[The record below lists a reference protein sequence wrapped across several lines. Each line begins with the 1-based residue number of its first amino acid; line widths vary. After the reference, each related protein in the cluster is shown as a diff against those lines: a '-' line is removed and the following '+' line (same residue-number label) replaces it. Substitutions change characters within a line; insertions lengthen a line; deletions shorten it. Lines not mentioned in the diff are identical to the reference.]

1 MYQVHCTPQMYCAS
15 VSWKCIVQVYCRN
28 VLRKCILQM
37 FCASVVC
44 FCICSLSYLCPDG
57 KWASAPSST
66 SDGIIRHVRKI
77 RLHQRAHYAVT
88 KWYILD
94 SCLQGQRAQNMFGSS
109 KAVRCN
115 LCIVQLC
122 TNGNPAPKYQRPHPQ
137 AIASRHIWAHC
148 EYSPHT
154 LCVSKGG
161 SDSLSHLLWSPDV
174 RDLEYGFVPPRPAC
188 RIWGS
193 VMHRYQQWQYDTI
206 ETMISFLS
214 TKPCEQHSIRYGR
227 VQRHFHLQTKALW
240 GGQRLF
246 PNIVFCLPQSQDTK
260 TLSPCKYNL
269 SEDALYY
276 DRVWS
281 AMLMPCR

>member
-1 MYQVHCTPQMYCAS
+1 MVAGPFQLLDYYVDHVPSTS
-15 VSWKCIVQVYCRN
+15 SLSTFIKR
-28 VLRKCILQM
+28 RKQIHMLLL
-37 FCASVVC
+37 C
-44 FCICSLSYLCPDG
+44 FYMRMCICSFVPLVSRWPVGPNCQ
-57 KWASAPSST
+57 APSHPPT

-174 RDLEYGFVPPRPAC
+174 RDLEYGFVPARPAC

-193 VMHRYQQWQYDTI
+193 VMHRYQQWQNDTI
-206 ETMISFLS
+206 ETMI
-214 TKPCEQHSIRYGR
+214 
-227 VQRHFHLQTKALW
+227 
-240 GGQRLF
+240 
-246 PNIVFCLPQSQDTK
+246 
-260 TLSPCKYNL
+260 
-269 SEDALYY
+269 
-276 DRVWS
+276 
-281 AMLMPCR
+281 

>member
-1 MYQVHCTPQMYCAS
+1 MYQVLLHCPRLLREESKFTCYC
-15 VSWKCIVQVYCRN
+15 Y
-28 VLRKCILQM
+28 VLSHAHVHLQ
-37 FCASVVC
+37 FCASCVQMA
-44 FCICSLSYLCPDG
+44 IGSKLSGSLP
-57 KWASAPSST
+57 PT

-77 RLHQRAHYAVT
+77 RLHQRAHCAVT
-88 KWYILD
+88 ILD

-214 TKPCEQHSIRYGR
+214 TKPCEQHSEHSIHQ
-227 VQRHFHLQTKALW
+227 VCTE
-240 GGQRLF
+240 
-246 PNIVFCLPQSQDTK
+246 
-260 TLSPCKYNL
+260 TLSLANKGSL
-269 SEDALYY
+269 RRTASF
-276 DRVWS
+276 S
-281 AMLMPCR
+281 

>member
-1 MYQVHCTPQMYCAS
+1 MCM
-15 VSWKCIVQVYCRN
+15 
-28 VLRKCILQM
+28 
-37 FCASVVC
+37 
-44 FCICSLSYLCPDG
+44 CICSFVPLVSRWPVGPNCQ
-57 KWASAPSST
+57 APSLPPT

-174 RDLEYGFVPPRPAC
+174 RDLEYGFVPPRLPAEYEDQSC
-188 RIWGS
+188 T
-193 VMHRYQQWQYDTI
+193 D
-206 ETMISFLS
+206 ISNDNMTHWNNDIIFINQTLWTAQHHVWKS
-214 TKPCEQHSIRYGR
+214 TE
-227 VQRHFHLQTKALW
+227 
-240 GGQRLF
+240 
-246 PNIVFCLPQSQDTK
+246 
-260 TLSPCKYNL
+260 TLSLANKGSL
-269 SEDALYY
+269 RMASF
-276 DRVWS
+276 S
-281 AMLMPCR
+281 